1 MNAGGNPVPVQ
12 AAVAAVRDCA
22 DSLGERAEA
31 LRRAL
36 PALRMDGR
44 LRAGATELSSTL
56 GDTSVRVKAELAVL
70 EGEIGDGRA
79 DAAVVAPRLAGL
91 DQAMTQAVAAA
102 AELAEALEAAAKR
115 DETSGPAFELV
126 IEAVGRLL
134 QDLARAEAETH
145 KLRTGESGGSEQTA
159 VRW

>member
-1 MNAGGNPVPVQ
+1 MNAGGIPEPVQ
-12 AAVAAVRDCA
+12 AAVAAVRNCA
-22 DSLGERAEA
+22 DSLGERAA
-31 LRRAL
+31 ILRRAL
-36 PALRMDGR
+36 PAVRMDGR
-44 LRAGATELSSTL
+44 LRTGAAALGTTLS
-56 GDTSVRVKAELAVL
+56 DTSVHVRAELAVL

-79 DAAVVAPRLAGL
+79 DAATVAPRLADL
-91 DQAMTQAVAAA
+91 DQAMTRAVAAA

-115 DETSGPAFELV
+115 DETNGPAFELV
-126 IEAVGRLL
+126 IEAVGLLL

>member
-1 MNAGGNPVPVQ
+1 MNAGGIPVPVQ

-36 PALRMDGR
+36 PVLRMDGR
-44 LRAGATELSSTL
+44 LRASATELSSTL

-70 EGEIGDGRA
+70 QSEIGDGRA
-79 DAAVVAPRLAGL
+79 DAAAVAPRLAGL

-102 AELAEALEAAAKR
+102 AELAEALEAATKR
-115 DETSGPAFELV
+115 DETNGPAFELV
-126 IEAVGRLL
+126 IEAVGQLL

-159 VRW
+159 VRS